1 MGTACFSNKKKKIT
15 IPNRSN
21 STVPDK
27 QVNNYPKDIGE
38 VKISVTP
45 KGVKINISD
54 LISDKHSVQTGNEKE
69 TSKKKEKK
77 PVQERVLHSDPP
89 TSTEF
94 SVEKYYNMINEI
106 DRKKKKTNTG
116 KPRKHHERIHNY

>member
-1 MGTACFSNKKKKIT
+1 MGTACFSNRKKKIT

-27 QVNNYPKDIGE
+27 QVNSKMKEIGE

-45 KGVKINISD
+45 KGVKINLSE
-54 LISDKHSVQTGNEKE
+54 LISDKNSIKTVNEKE
-69 TSKKKEKK
+69 NVKKKEKK
-77 PVQERVLHSDPP
+77 TFDDRALNALNSDPP

-106 DRKKKKTNTG
+106 ERKKKRNNTS
-116 KPRKHHERIHNY
+116 KPKKIH